1 MKEII
6 KYQAVDGAT
15 FDTPEECLAYEKEK
29 EIKEFVFDKIT
40 KNAFLTSDEEYEIAE
55 AVMEL
60 VNKGKITINLEVK

>member
-15 FDTPEECLAYEKEK
+15 FDTSEECLAYEKEK